1 MPRSRKRNQALDKS
15 QYTPVEALEEMISD
29 RGSTPLASTTI
40 SAQMGAPDKG
50 LASIL
55 HIYQLTHQMVSRE
68 ILKHLLFEKDRMY
81 NALPHVNIKAIG
93 R

>member
-1 MPRSRKRNQALDKS
+1 MEGNGLNTRSAPGESL
-15 QYTPVEALEEMISD
+15 TLEPSD

-55 HIYQLTHQMVSRE
+55 HIYQLTHCKISRE

-81 NALPHVNIKAIG
+81 KALPHINIRAIG